1 MFEGRKTFYEEWVEH
16 EGLEIIRGFYIDDM
30 MKLGLRWWD
39 RIGAAAVQIDLE
51 GTGDLAGAYV
61 CEIEGGKELK
71 PQRHIYEE
79 MIYVL
84 SGRGATSVWYEGW
97 PKLTF
102 EWEPGSLFAIP
113 LNAWHQHYNA
123 EGHTSLRYLS
133 VTTAPIV
140 LSLYRN
146 LEFVFNNS
154 AVFPERYDGK
164 SDYFSRSDDSVNQV
178 LESNLIANV
187 NNLKMPAEEGAKVSR
202 GKGTSNYLIEMANG
216 ILGAHILEISPG
228 VYSKLHR
235 HGPGAHVIWLAGEGY
250 TLTFPDGGEKKRVD
264 WKPGT
269 MLVPPTWWWH
279 MHCVT
284 SKEPGKHLALKLNS
298 LRRPL
303 THMHDGTVTSVKEG
317 GNQYDMEDL
326 DPELAEYIHSTFVRE
341 CEKRGTPVRMS
352 HPLNGGA

>member
-1 MFEGRKTFYEEWVEH
+1 MG
-16 EGLEIIRGFYIDDM
+16 GN
-30 MKLGLRWWD
+30 
-39 RIGAAAVQIDLE
+39 AVHIDLE

-61 CEIEGGKELK
+61 AEIDAKKELK

-84 SGRGATSVWYEGW
+84 SGRGATSVWYEGM

-113 LNAWHQHYNA
+113 LNAWHQHFNVEGNA
-123 EGHTSLRYLS
+123 PLRFLS

-146 LEFVFNNS
+146 LDFIFDNDS
-154 AVFPERYDGK
+154 VFPERYDGK
-164 SDYFSRSDDSVNQV
+164 SDYFTRSENPLNQV
-178 LESNLIANV
+178 LDTNLIANV
-187 NNLKMPAEEGAKVSR
+187 NNLKLLDEQETKASR
-202 GKGTSNYLIEMANG
+202 GKGTTFTTIDMANG
-216 ILGAHILEISPG
+216 ILGAHVLQISPG
-228 VYSKLHR
+228 IYSKLHR
-235 HGPGAHVIWLAGEGY
+235 HGPGAHVVWLAGEGY
-250 TLTFPDGGEKKRVD
+250 TITFPDGGEKRKVD
-264 WKPGT
+264 WTPGT

-279 MHCVT
+279 IHCVT

-298 LRRPL
+298 WRRPL
-303 THMHDGTVTSVKEG
+303 THMHDGTVTSVKDG

-326 DPELAEYIHSTFVRE
+326 DPELADYIHSTFVRE

-352 HPLNGGA
+352 HPLNGGR